1 MYVPNAGAYTKLL
14 KGDVMDYPL
23 QLSFKVMALAP
34 QLSVADARGRPIYYV
49 KQKLMK
55 LKESVSVYGDATQSQ
70 QLYTINAD
78 KVIDFSARY
87 HFADA
92 DGSTL
97 GAVQRR
103 GMRSLWRAHYDI
115 LDANRPILAIREAN
129 PWVKVADHVLGELP
143 LLGLFAGYVFHPAYI
158 VSRVEGAEVLRLT
171 KQPAFLEGKFRITQH
186 GELTPHEETLALL
199 SLLMMTLL
207 ERRRG

>member
-1 MYVPNAGAYTKLL
+1 
-14 KGDVMDYPL
+14 MDYPL

-34 QLSVADARGRPIYYV
+34 QISVTDARGQLVFYV

-55 LKESVSVYGDATQSQ
+55 LKESVSVYDDTKQSQ
-70 QLYTINAD
+70 LRYTINAD

-97 GAVQRR
+97 GAVQRQ
-103 GMRSLWRAHYDI
+103 GLRSLWRAHYDI
-115 LDANRPILAIREAN
+115 LDANQHVLTINEAN
-129 PWVKVADHVLGELP
+129 PWVKIADHVLGEIP
-143 LLGLFAGYVFHPAYI
+143 ILGMFANYVFHPAYI
-158 VSRVEGAEVLRLT
+158 VSRVTGTEVMRLT
-171 KQPAFLEGKFRITQH
+171 KQPAFFESKFLITKH
-186 GELTPHEETLALL
+186 NALTPHEETLALL